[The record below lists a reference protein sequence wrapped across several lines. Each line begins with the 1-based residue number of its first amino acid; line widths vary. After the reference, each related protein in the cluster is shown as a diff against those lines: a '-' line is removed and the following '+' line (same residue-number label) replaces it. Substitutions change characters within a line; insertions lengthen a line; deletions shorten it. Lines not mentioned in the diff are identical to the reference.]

1 MPQQWI
7 YSNLIFPVWWPCK
20 ISPVAKK
27 WIKAIFQGRSRYVGK
42 QKLIGGN
49 QERYWSSCISPLSLL
64 ADDCSSLGGHSSCHH
79 RPNSGNISSV
89 HYNSRKIG
97 LSHFHPFFLF
107 FSSLFLVG
115 PGKKSSLSRF
125 WLTCFSSLPLFY
137 LLVTNLKP
145 CREPPW
151 RVLIALIFLL
161 FIHIVRTLQNILRI
175 LLIGALSPYTQCL
188 PFLCLITLRM
198 SICSVLF
205 IKTNTK

>member
-1 MPQQWI
+1 MGPKYVLMFFFTFPAFAVAELCSICHKSSGLAEAQMPQQWI

-27 WIKAIFQGRSRYVGK
+27 WIKAIFQGRHQLRYVGK
-42 QKLIGGN
+42 QKLISGN

-115 PGKKSSLSRF
+115 KKSSLFRF
-125 WLTCFSSLPLFY
+125 WFTLFLSLSLFY
-137 LLVTNLKP
+137 LK
-145 CREPPW
+145 
-151 RVLIALIFLL
+151 
-161 FIHIVRTLQNILRI
+161 LQI
-175 LLIGALSPYTQCL
+175 
-188 PFLCLITLRM
+188 
-198 SICSVLF
+198 
-205 IKTNTK
+205 